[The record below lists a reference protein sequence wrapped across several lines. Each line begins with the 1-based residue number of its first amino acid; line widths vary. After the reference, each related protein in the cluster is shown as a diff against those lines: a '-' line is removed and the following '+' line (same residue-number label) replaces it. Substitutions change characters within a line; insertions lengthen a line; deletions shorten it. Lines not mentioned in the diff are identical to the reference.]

1 MERSGFI
8 LENCEVDLENLGFPY
23 TVDYSSI
30 CLLLCLHFMSLR
42 N

>member
-1 MERSGFI
+1 MEKSGKI
-8 LENCEVDLENLGFPY
+8 LENCEADLENLGFHY

-30 CLLLCLHFMSLR
+30 CLLLCSHFMSQR